1 MASIG
6 EANLIRMSRGLFP
19 KLPGMNGPVN
29 TRRMD
34 EINSMMELL
43 RDALIIQ
50 NDANSNERRQ
60 SPARMEAIM
69 EIFRA
74 VSSFLSDTRRRRETE
89 PLIEE
94 VLSVVQLVAVEV
106 LEIRGSRAMRS
117 ILRV

>member
-29 TRRMD
+29 ARRMD
-34 EINSMMELL
+34 EINSMMETF

-50 NDANSNERRQ
+50 NNDSYNGRQ

-74 VSSFLSDTRRRRETE
+74 VSSFLSDTRLRRETE

-117 ILRV
+117 ILQV